1 MAVEILK
8 NSLSAWQRW
17 TRQQWGEIQWWRRPV
32 VSTASYPP
40 CPPCP
45 PLPLPKVLSRLQLSS
60 SSTISRG
67 LVVWNHQLKLCIVPM
82 LSTSSDT
89 RVTSKKLNSCRKI
102 VKVLSTIN
110 GLKDSFHVAI
120 TTFLP
125 ILIYLLIW
133 EKLYKFSII
142 YRVLPAA
149 SLLKRMTIIRCAA
162 IAYSWTEA
170 KIFNMDQVTTCH
182 GIFQALEISRS
193 WKIPWE
199 VACSTHGNFQV
210 LEISMG

>member
-133 EKLYKFSII
+133 EKLYKLGRPLLREADPFQNGWIFGKVPNGLCPPPLIFGKLCCNFS
-142 YRVLPAA
+142 RKM
-149 SLLKRMTIIRCAA
+149 SQK
-162 IAYSWTEA
+162 
-170 KIFNMDQVTTCH
+170 
-182 GIFQALEISRS
+182 AL
-193 WKIPWE
+193 
-199 VACSTHGNFQV
+199 
-210 LEISMG
+210 

>member
-17 TRQQWGEIQWWRRPV
+17 TRQQWGESQWWRRPV

-102 VKVLSTIN
+102 VKVLSTIT

-142 YRVLPAA
+142 YRVSQKKRSLAICAQVDPTWQSRMIHRVEYQSKTSFPGWLPYF
-149 SLLKRMTIIRCAA
+149 LT
-162 IAYSWTEA
+162 
-170 KIFNMDQVTTCH
+170 
-182 GIFQALEISRS
+182 
-193 WKIPWE
+193 
-199 VACSTHGNFQV
+199 
-210 LEISMG
+210 